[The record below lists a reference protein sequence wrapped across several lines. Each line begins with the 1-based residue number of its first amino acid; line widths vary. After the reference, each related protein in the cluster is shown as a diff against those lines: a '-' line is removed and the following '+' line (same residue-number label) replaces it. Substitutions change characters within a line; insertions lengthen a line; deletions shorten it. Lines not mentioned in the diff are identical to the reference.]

1 VELALAVVVL
11 QATFWLLPPTLVMHV
26 GYLDVHHILQVAV
39 VVAVVLVLLFQFQII
54 YVVQPF
60 PHVVLIV
67 LLVHALLA
75 LLDFH

>member
-11 QATFWLLPPTLVMHV
+11 QVTFWLLPLTFVMHV
-26 GYLDVHHILQVAV
+26 GYLDVHLILQVAL
-39 VVAVVLVLLFQFQII
+39 VVAVVLDLLFQLQII

-75 LLDFH
+75 QLDFH